1 MDVLLDQRSLI
12 LDGFLMTLRLTA
24 VSGVLSIVIGT
35 LLAILRVCPIPP
47 LRAAAGTYVILLRN
61 TPLTL
66 VFILVAF
73 GFPRIDIR
81 LSFVAFATVALT
93 AYTCTFVCEAIRSG
107 INAIDGGE
115 IEAARSIGLP
125 FRRVMSL
132 VVLPQAFRRVIPPMG
147 SVLIALTKNT
157 SIAAAFS
164 VTEATQVARRLANS
178 FASATIPILVGTAVG
193 YLVITLVMSGGFA
206 VLERRVATVR

>member
-35 LLAILRVCPIPP
+35 LLAILRVCPIPT
-47 LRAAAGTYVILLRN
+47 LRGAGRHVRGPPSEH
-61 TPLTL
+61 PLTL
-66 VFILVAF
+66 VFVLVAF

-107 INAIDGGE
+107 DQRHRRRRD
-115 IEAARSIGLP
+115 RSGTLDRP
-125 FRRVMSL
+125 PVPSVMSL

-164 VTEATQVARRLANS
+164 VTEATQVARRLPT
-178 FASATIPILVGTAVG
+178 ASPARPSRSSSALRSGT
-193 YLVITLVMSGGFA
+193 SSSPWS
-206 VLERRVATVR
+206 